1 MFDLP
6 KENNSIIKVIGVGG
20 GGSNAVN
27 HMFKQGIKGVDFVV
41 CNTDKQALDISPI
54 PLKLSLGESLTQGLG
69 AGSLPEVGKNAA
81 IETIEDIKKI
91 LSNNTK
97 MVFITAGMGGGTG
110 TGAAPIIAQT
120 AKDMGILTV
129 GIVTL
134 PFVFEGKKRKTQ
146 AELGIEE
153 MRKSVDTLLIIN
165 NDKLRELYGNLK
177 VREAFSQADDVL
189 TTAAKGIADIIT
201 TTLHINTDFA
211 DIVTVMKD
219 SGVAIMGSSQASGEN
234 RAIKAVEQ
242 ALSSPLLN
250 DSNITGARYILL
262 NITCGTE
269 EITMDELGEITDYVQ
284 DAAGQTAEVIKGYGI
299 DETLGDNISI
309 TIIATGFQTNMD
321 LGYEFSRKVERKV
334 LNLTDETQT
343 QAKIE
348 EPVVAEQK
356 LESVEE
362 NVLEPFLINRTT
374 EVEKTPEVEVVAEVE
389 KVEEI
394 QMIVQEEVI
403 EEVVAEPTPEVI
415 EMQQVEVISEEK
427 VEEIQMIVQEEEII
441 EEQPIVAETPKV
453 IEFEITNISAIESVK
468 EEEPVAKT
476 EITESYIDTLSRQQE
491 EIAATVNE
499 PVMEVP
505 KAIEPTMTKADEE
518 AQMQKIEHEEQMR
531 KAKERIMRLKELSLK
546 IKTPNGLNELENE
559 PAYKRKNVSLDDVAH
574 SSESNISRFSLT
586 ENEDKKVEIR
596 PNNSFLHDNVD

>member
-250 DSNITGARYILL
+250 DSNIVGARYILL

-269 EITMDELGEITDYVQ
+269 EITMDELGEITDYIQ
-284 DAAGQTAEVIKGYGI
+284 DAAGQSAEVIKGYGI
-299 DETLGDNISI
+299 DENLGDNISI
-309 TIIATGFQTNMD
+309 TIIATGFQTNMN
-321 LGYEFSRKVERKV
+321 LGYEFSKKSERKV
-334 LNLTDETQT
+334 LNLNDETPAQL
-343 QAKIE
+343 QVE
-348 EPVVAEQK
+348 ESFVAEIK
-356 LESVEE
+356 SDVVEE
-362 NVLEPFLINRTT
+362 NVLEPFLINRTPEIEKIT
-374 EVEKTPEVEVVAEVE
+374 EIEVVAEVE

-415 EMQQVEVISEEK
+415 EMKEVEVISEED
-427 VEEIQMIVQEEEII
+427 VEEIQMIVQEEVI

-491 EIAATVNE
+491 EIAAAFNE
-499 PVMEVP
+499 PVMEAPIV
-505 KAIEPTMTKADEE
+505 IEAVSKVDEE
-518 AQMQKIEHEEQMR
+518 EQMQKIEHEEQMR